1 MAGTV
6 PEAEA
11 GLCTYSQAT
20 PRGFGKGGALASIR
34 FHRLPFPFPAT
45 PRPGLTTL
53 PLTPPLLIRTS
64 RQAGHEK
71 PTKRGVAVFCV
82 LALFV
87 GVSSAATGE
96 SVPPPPPRAATLRC
110 SEPLRSRRPDPT
122 LWMLLD

>member
-11 GLCTYSQAT
+11 GLCTYSQAI

-45 PRPGLTTL
+45 PRPGLTTHS
-53 PLTPPLLIRTS
+53 PADTAASDPNS
-64 RQAGHEK
+64 RRAGHEK
-71 PTKRGVAVFCV
+71 PTKGAPPCLC

-96 SVPPPPPRAATLRC
+96 SVPPPPPRALRH
-110 SEPLRSRRPDPT
+110 
-122 LWMLLD
+122 